1 MGQYSTRHGFTLIEL
16 LIAILIVGIL
26 ATLGVWGYQEYSVRA
41 RGADIITKYDALRT
55 GVQAR
60 ASKGKTD
67 DCAQLARDFDTQNL
81 ADQYAA
87 LAYGFEAVVGGYR
100 PVLIVCA
107 KATKHGVLGVKV
119 ARAAHDTLAKT
130 GTSEP
135 GAVLTDTLVSFALPL
150 TSDNQPLC
158 KMAPAQKGECA
169 PWSVSPPGP
178 GGSKPV
184 PARPPAA
191 GTVPGQAA
199 SSTPAIPN
207 VPNPQNQNTPAN
219 TQSPP
224 QCGPL
229 EQAKADNSGCEPKT
243 CPQGQQMDPSGQC
256 FTRPTCSVIQQLS
269 ADQRTCVP
277 KTCSPGQQLAADG
290 QCFTPPTCAG
300 NQQLS
305 ADQRGCVPKT
315 CPRGQQLAANGQCF
329 TPPTCAGNQQLSADH
344 RSCIP
349 TPCPL
354 GQHRNPQGKCVGRIL
369 H

>member
-16 LIAILIVGIL
+16 LIAILLVGIL

-119 ARAAHDTLAKT
+119 ARAAHDSLAKT
-130 GTSEP
+130 GTSEQ

-184 PARPPAA
+184 PARPPPRVQCRDRQHLRLQRFQTCPTR
-191 GTVPGQAA
+191 GIRTRLPTRRPRRSVVPWSRQKQTILVVSPRHAHRDSNWTRAA
-199 SSTPAIPN
+199 SASPHQPA
-207 VPNPQNQNTPAN
+207 
-219 TQSPP
+219 
-224 QCGPL
+224 
-229 EQAKADNSGCEPKT
+229 
-243 CPQGQQMDPSGQC
+243 
-256 FTRPTCSVIQQLS
+256 LS
-269 ADQRTCVP
+269 F
-277 KTCSPGQQLAADG
+277 S
-290 QCFTPPTCAG
+290 
-300 NQQLS
+300 N
-305 ADQRGCVPKT
+305 
-315 CPRGQQLAANGQCF
+315 
-329 TPPTCAGNQQLSADH
+329 
-344 RSCIP
+344 
-349 TPCPL
+349 
-354 GQHRNPQGKCVGRIL
+354 
-369 H
+369 